1 MTTTTDTPR
10 TTTADSRS
18 PALDRLGTRTAIA
31 DGGLE
36 TSLIFLQGVDLPH
49 FAAFPLLDGPA
60 GRDALRAYYEPYLD
74 LAAEL
79 DVVATLDTP
88 TWRASSEWG
97 ALVGYDADGLDRVNR
112 DAVSFVRS
120 LAAARPDVTVLVNG
134 AIGPRGDGYVVGEA
148 MDVDE
153 AARFHLPQVRAL
165 AAGGADLV
173 TATTMTYVEEA
184 IGIARA
190 AAEVGVP
197 VVIGFT
203 VETDGRLPSGQALR
217 SAIEQVDADTAPL
230 HFMVNCAHPT
240 HFAHVL
246 DDEGPWRSR
255 IAAIRAN
262 ASTMSHAEL
271 DEAEELDRGDVD
283 GLAEAY
289 VALRERLPQLRIV
302 GGCCGTDHEHV
313 AAISRALAAG

>member
-1 MTTTTDTPR
+1 MTTTTTDTTR
-10 TTTADSRS
+10 TTNEERAPLERLRTQRS
-18 PALDRLGTRTAIA
+18 IA

-36 TSLIFLQGVDLPH
+36 TSLIFLQGIDLPH

-60 GRDALRAYYEPYLD
+60 GRDALAAYYEPYLD
-74 LAAEL
+74 LAAR
-79 DVVATLDTP
+79 DGVGAALDTP

-112 DAVSFVRS
+112 DAVAFVRS
-120 LAAARPDVTVLVNG
+120 LGAARPEVALVVNG

-271 DEAEELDRGDVD
+271 DEAEELDRGDVG

-289 VALRERLPQLRIV
+289 VALSQRLPELRIV